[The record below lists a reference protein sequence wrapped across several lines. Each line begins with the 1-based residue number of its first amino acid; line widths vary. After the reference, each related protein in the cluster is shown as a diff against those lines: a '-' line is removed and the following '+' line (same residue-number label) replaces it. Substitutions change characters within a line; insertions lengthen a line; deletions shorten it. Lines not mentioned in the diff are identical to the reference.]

1 MLNEKM
7 IAKLE
12 SKGFKRWTK
21 GNMDRLYINATALG
35 LECVYY
41 KTGNVRDAS
50 FQGSSISNSR
60 ARGFLAA
67 KTYID
72 IATGTV
78 HSDIQ
83 DLADAA
89 TALMDEAAEEIAK
102 EEAPAQTAEEA
113 ASFDFTDINAICDQ
127 LNAAAK
133 AAEEAAPTTTEVNKK
148 EDKTMKPTKKSIA
161 QQLPRLDALRREYR
175 THDQYGICP
184 NRTFG
189 SAYADLAEDGSIA
202 IYAVGDGREPRHYY
216 AGSYDDVVDITAQI
230 EAAIK
235 AEDYDVY
242 GRDPKAYR
250 AAVIDSI
257 QDAIVAATSQPVK

>member
-21 GNMDRLYINATALG
+21 GSMDRLYINATTLG

-102 EEAPAQTAEEA
+102 EEA
-113 ASFDFTDINAICDQ
+113 
-127 LNAAAK
+127 AAK
-133 AAEEAAPTTTEVNKK
+133 AAEEAAPTEPEENKK

-184 NRTFG
+184 SRTF
-189 SAYADLAEDGSIA
+189 SEAYADLAEDGSVTRIA

-235 AEDYDVY
+235 AEDYDAY

-257 QDAIVAATSQPVK
+257 QDAIVTATQTVK